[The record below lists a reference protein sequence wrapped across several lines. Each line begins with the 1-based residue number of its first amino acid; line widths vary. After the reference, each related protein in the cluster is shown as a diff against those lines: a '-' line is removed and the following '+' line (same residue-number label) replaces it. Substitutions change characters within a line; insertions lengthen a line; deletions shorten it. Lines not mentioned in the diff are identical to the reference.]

1 MTSYEVDAQQK
12 QMNDFVRIHK
22 ISFISGENNFNNA
35 DLILPS
41 ITLCAQ
47 DPKNEWSMYE
57 KLSKKN

>member
-35 DLILPS
+35 SLILPS
-41 ITLCAQ
+41 INLCAQ
-47 DPKNEWSMYE
+47 DPKNY
-57 KLSKKN
+57 